1 MCLSD
6 LHIKPLEYMAY
17 SIWCELC
24 FAYLKFIIWG
34 GFCMEHIVI
43 LYKYYS
49 LSLKH
54 IFLGE
59 GIRFLPHFGKA
70 ILPRVMQ
77 INTSLRIYMYV
88 IPETSVYTKT
98 TAHRVLLNSYYIVY
112 YKLCPYPYIAYKHIR
127 KKSFDSSILLE

>member
-1 MCLSD
+1 
-6 LHIKPLEYMAY
+6 MAY

-70 ILPRVMQ
+70 KILPRASGYADKY
-77 INTSLRIYMYV
+77 ITSYIYVYV
-88 IPETSVYTKT
+88 LQKTSVYTKT
-98 TAHRVLLNSYYIVY
+98 TAHRVLLNSSYIHTIITYNRARIIIV
-112 YKLCPYPYIAYKHIR
+112 LMNIFTTRNHLIAPFAWK
-127 KKSFDSSILLE
+127 